1 MNYRVYNKAVFR
13 LRYPYFEVAATFL
26 SYGKI
31 WPAGCGSDG
40 REVSLRPA
48 DKVLNVP
55 AVAGF
60 ESTPMLMYSSVPSP
74 RSDKDFVSFFS
85 RSCW

>member
-13 LRYPYFEVAATFL
+13 LRYPYCEVAATFL

-31 WPAGCGSDG
+31 LPADCGSDD
-40 REVSLRPA
+40 RELDSQPL

-55 AVAGF
+55 LAAGF
-60 ESTPMLMYSSVPSP
+60 ELTPISMHSSVPSP
-74 RSDKDFVSFFS
+74 LSDIDFVSFFF